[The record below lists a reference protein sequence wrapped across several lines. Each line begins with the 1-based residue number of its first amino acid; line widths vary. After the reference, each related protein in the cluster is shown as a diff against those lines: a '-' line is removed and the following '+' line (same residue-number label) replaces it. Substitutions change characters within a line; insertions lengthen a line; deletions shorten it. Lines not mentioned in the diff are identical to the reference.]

1 MNYKI
6 DSHQLL
12 DCLADGQQLIT
23 PTGMP
28 DLRSTLKNLGYGGAG
43 VSLPTC
49 DISDVLH
56 LADELVSRGYATWQ
70 RAGWLQITPD
80 GLFVT
85 GRKDMVVQFGTEYV
99 ADLVA
104 NNYFG
109 DVDGYQLRAIRAHWL
124 DDMSDAG
131 YEMGQ
136 TYFKDKQFEYACTH
150 SLELTLNRINN
161 WIKSQQE
168 TD

>member
-1 MNYKI
+1 MSYKI

-12 DCLADGQQLIT
+12 DCLAEGQQLIASE
-23 PTGMP
+23 GMS

-49 DISDVLH
+49 NVADVRLV
-56 LADELVSRGYATWQ
+56 ADELVAKGYATWQ
-70 RAGWLQITPD
+70 QRGWLQITPD

-85 GRKDMVVQFGTEYV
+85 GRKDMVVQFGSEYV
-99 ADLVA
+99 ATLEA

-109 DVDGYQLRAIRAHWL
+109 DVDDDMRRAIRAHWL

-136 TYFKDKQFEYACTH
+136 TYLRDRQFDFACTYY
-150 SLELTLNRINN
+150 LERALNRIN
-161 WIKSQQE
+161 QE
-168 TD
+168 VN